1 METPPALQAETDGN
15 TKTASTQDFSNA
27 ATSQR
32 WIILTADQIRL
43 VDESKV
49 TLNREKLRRYVIGAK
64 EMVKIPHHDATDDAT
79 GIFTALTNRMESS
92 VDNLATVQDLENAIC
107 EMYTGIISFMS
118 NTVLDNLSAYDLF
131 S

>member
-1 METPPALQAETDGN
+1 M
-15 TKTASTQDFSNA
+15 
-27 ATSQR
+27 
-32 WIILTADQIRL
+32 WADQIRL

-118 NTVLDNLSAYDLF
+118 NTVLDNLSAYDLSFLVDNSVGIVPRLTCSF
-131 S
+131 SRMRYVILRQRLTFIKR